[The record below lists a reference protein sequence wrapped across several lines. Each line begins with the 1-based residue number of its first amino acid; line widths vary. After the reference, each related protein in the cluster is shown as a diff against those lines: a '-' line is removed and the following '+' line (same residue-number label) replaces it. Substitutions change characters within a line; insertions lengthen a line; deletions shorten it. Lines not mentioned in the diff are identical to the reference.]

1 METTELL
8 RRAKETVP
16 ALRSFGAADL
26 DRALLAM
33 ADALEAGA
41 DAGDQGAGAPSV
53 I

>member
-41 DAGDQGAGAPSV
+41 DGAPERTGD
-53 I
+53 